1 MIKALNYN
9 RFIIIIIDIIF
20 RFYDLDLTLTLQENL
35 ENKIIVEFPTLHV
48 VMKDHSNMYD
58 IIDTGK
64 YYSVQ
69 CYQYVVINQYI
80 IYILFSR

>member
-1 MIKALNYN
+1 
-9 RFIIIIIDIIF
+9 
-20 RFYDLDLTLTLQENL
+20 
-35 ENKIIVEFPTLHV
+35 VEFPTLHV